1 MISPAKKL
9 CLSLVLAATPV
20 LSFAEPVAT
29 IKTLS
34 GDVTLI
40 RDGESLSAA
49 LGQRVHEADRIITS
63 ANGSIGLLFDDDTR
77 VAAGPDS
84 TLSLADFSFDDISHD
99 GNLDVEVDNGT
110 LSMIAGKLVENR
122 PGAVKVRTPAAILA
136 VRGTEFSV
144 KVSNSLDK
152 DVAE

>member
-1 MISPAKKL
+1 MMSPAKKL
-9 CLSLVLAATPV
+9 CLTLVLTTAPL
-20 LSFAEPVAT
+20 LSFAEPIAT

-40 RDGESLSAA
+40 RDGETLSAK
-49 LGQRVHEADRIITS
+49 LGERVHEADRIITGD
-63 ANGSIGLLFDDDTR
+63 NGSIGLLFDDDTR
-77 VAAGPDS
+77 VGAGPRS
-84 TLSLADFSFDDISHD
+84 TLSLADFSYDANSQD

-144 KVSNSLDK
+144 KVANSLDK